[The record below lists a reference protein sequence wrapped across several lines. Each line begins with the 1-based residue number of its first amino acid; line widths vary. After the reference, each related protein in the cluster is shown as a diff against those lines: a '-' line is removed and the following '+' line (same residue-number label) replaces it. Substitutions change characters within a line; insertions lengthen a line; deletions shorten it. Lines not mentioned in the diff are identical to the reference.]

1 MTGIA
6 TNSDSQSANDAAL
19 QLSIEGPTSRSFA
32 QRFPIYY
39 GWINV
44 LMAAW
49 TMTATL
55 PGRTHGLGLITKP
68 LLEDLRIPESSFAQ
82 LNLWSSLLGALFCV
96 PVGAMIDRLGVRTM
110 SVMVTGLLAMSVFQM
125 SAADGVSSLLISL
138 ILVRGFGQSA
148 LSIVSMAIIG
158 KWFRGRLGPA
168 MGLYTVLL
176 TFGFIGSILG
186 MGSLIQHSGWRD
198 AWQTL
203 GWWLLASVPVLWA
216 FTRSTPELCGI
227 EPDPISSS
235 SDVKSPRSNEAGCR
249 DYTVFEALQTPAFW
263 VFVLGTSAFN
273 LVWSSITLFNESIL
287 GELGFDQSM
296 AVQMMAFLTGV
307 GLLAN
312 IIGGKLA
319 SRERA
324 GLLLS
329 CGLLMLAASL
339 ALFPSIRTVRQLQLY
354 GSAMG
359 FVGGLVTVVHFAA
372 WGHFFGRSELGR
384 IQGVAQ
390 VVTVVASAIGPLLMA
405 TSRDS
410 RNSYLPIFSQ
420 FALCVFVLAIAAAIV
435 KIPARLRGDVLFCTA
450 ENEALCPPETSP
462 GDAIILSHVQKNC
475 LSGVPDGQSSGH

>member
-1 MTGIA
+1 MAGTV
-6 TNSDSQSANDAAL
+6 TTSDSQSATTPDVLDRPAHAAL
-19 QLSIEGPTSRSFA
+19 RNFT
-32 QRFPIYY
+32 QRMPIYY

-68 LLEDLRIPESSFAQ
+68 LLDELRISESSFAQ
-82 LNLWSSLLGALFCV
+82 LNLWSSLLGALFCI
-96 PVGAMIDRLGVRTM
+96 PVGALIDRLGVRII
-110 SVMVTGLLAMSVFQM
+110 SVTVTGLLAMSVLLMCRAQ
-125 SAADGVSSLLISL
+125 DETSLLVSL

-148 LSIVSMAIIG
+148 LSIVSMAMIG

-168 MGLYTVLL
+168 MGLYSILL

-186 MGSLIQHSGWRD
+186 MGSLIQQVGWRD

-203 GWWLLASVPVLWA
+203 GWALFVSVSVLWA
-216 FTRSTPELCGI
+216 FTRSTPELCGV
-227 EPDPISSS
+227 EPDPIVGASDVAASEVTSSS
-235 SDVKSPRSNEAGCR
+235 STGAGCR
-249 DYTVFEALQTPAFW
+249 DYTVFEALMTPAFW
-263 VFVLGTSAFN
+263 ILVLGTSAFN

-296 AVQMMAFLTGV
+296 AVQMMAFLTGI

-319 SRERA
+319 TRERA

-329 CGLLMLAASL
+329 CGLLMLAVSL
-339 ALFPSIRTVRQLQLY
+339 ALFPAIRTVGQLRLY

-372 WGHFFGRSELGR
+372 WGHFFGRSELGK

-390 VVTVVASAIGPLLMA
+390 IVSVIASAIGPVLMA
-405 TSRDS
+405 TSHDS
-410 RNSYLPIFSQ
+410 RSSYLPIFTQ
-420 FALCVFVLAIAAAIV
+420 FAICVFVLAVAAAIV
-435 KIPARLRGDVLFCTA
+435 RVPARLRVTV
-450 ENEALCPPETSP
+450 NSR
-462 GDAIILSHVQKNC
+462 
-475 LSGVPDGQSSGH
+475 

>member
-1 MTGIA
+1 MTGTITTRDPQA
-6 TNSDSQSANDAAL
+6 SMAPAVSAQSAAAK
-19 QLSIEGPTSRSFA
+19 SRSLA
-32 QRFPIYY
+32 QRFPFYY

-68 LLEDLRIPESSFAQ
+68 LLDELRISDSSFAQ
-82 LNLWSSLLGALFCV
+82 LNLWSSLLGALFCI
-96 PVGAMIDRLGVRTM
+96 PVGALIDRSGVRII
-110 SVMVTGLLAMSVFQM
+110 SVTVTGLLALSVFLM
-125 SAADGVSSLLISL
+125 CRAEDATSLLVSL

-148 LSIVSMAIIG
+148 LSIVSMAMIG

-168 MGLYTVLL
+168 MGLYTILL

-186 MGSLIQHSGWRD
+186 MGSLIQHYGWRD

-203 GWWLLASVPVLWA
+203 GWSLLSSVPVLWV
-216 FTRSTPELCGI
+216 FTRNTPEQCGI
-227 EPDPISSS
+227 EPDPVVAATADVTSSS
-235 SDVKSPRSNEAGCR
+235 SNDASYR
-249 DYTVFEALQTPAFW
+249 DYTVFEALRTPAFW
-263 VFVLGTSAFN
+263 IFVLGTSAFN
-273 LVWSSITLFNESIL
+273 LVWSSITLFNESII
-287 GELGFDQSM
+287 GELSFDQST

-319 SRERA
+319 TRERA
-324 GLLLS
+324 GILLS
-329 CGLLMLAASL
+329 CGLLMLAGSL
-339 ALFPSIRTVRQLQLY
+339 ALFPSIRTIGQLRLY

-390 VVTVVASAIGPLLMA
+390 IVSVIASAIGPVMMA
-405 TSRDS
+405 TSHDS
-410 RNSYLPIFSQ
+410 RHSYLPIFSQ
-420 FALCVFVLAIAAAIV
+420 FAIAVFVLAVAAALV
-435 KIPARLRGDVLFCTA
+435 RVPVRLHVA
-450 ENEALCPPETSP
+450 VTS
-462 GDAIILSHVQKNC
+462 L
-475 LSGVPDGQSSGH
+475 